1 LQNLFTNLKTA
12 PTRSVKPTQDLAE
25 LTLFSAATEA
35 NFRRASISSPAAPSL
50 NLASYLDPP
59 VYGPE
64 LPPPPPLRPLPIPLV
79 KEDDIEMVDRP
90 SHDPANQDDDS
101 SDATLVELE
110 PPTPNGVAIDSNS
123 KMAESPIDLTEEPI
137 ADVNKDGL
145 EYLLVSKD
153 IDKPTAVSTMDGAA
167 QSKNVDAQ
175 EDQVMTNGPTSE
187 SVLENAAASPE
198 KPPPVPPRNKPA
210 PIQTAAESEESLRA
224 QKLYFGA
231 QQDVTEVIGNVM
243 FRLQCAIKPTSIDP
257 KFGEQIDKI
266 RETFYGA
273 NAVYLK
279 KANTYDVK
287 IEDWANIIVFPSAD
301 GPRSIYEALD
311 VVFDEQIVEINNTFT
326 TQYASISKLPPIFQ
340 TQIQRTAFDPKT
352 QQASKNQN
360 PIVFEETI
368 YLDRYMDTEKV
379 MQRRKDAWKWKNR
392 IRKLEARQ
400 KVLENTPVE
409 ITVPDAID
417 ATKNFI
423 RMLEEEEIDGII
435 VNPTL
440 SEALDERRAEII
452 RELDTIAEEVTNLKK
467 RLQDQFTDMR
477 EHRYRLQAVFIHRG
491 TSTYGH
497 YWIYIYDFERDIW
510 REYNDERVSVVNDR
524 KQIFEQTGANG
535 PTPYYLVY
543 VKDQLKDDLV
553 DAVCREIVEEE
564 PEMPILINEDNVEM
578 DNGTQ
583 HIEDVSLIRH
593 QLDGSADT
601 QSRDLAQ
608 MGSWDQKG
616 PHANDAPW

>member
-1 LQNLFTNLKTA
+1 
-12 PTRSVKPTQDLAE
+12 
-25 LTLFSAATEA
+25 
-35 NFRRASISSPAAPSL
+35 
-50 NLASYLDPP
+50 
-59 VYGPE
+59 
-64 LPPPPPLRPLPIPLV
+64 
-79 KEDDIEMVDRP
+79 MVDRP
-90 SHDPANQDDDS
+90 LQDSANQDDDS
-101 SDATLVELE
+101 SDATLVDLELA
-110 PPTPNGVAIDSNS
+110 TPNEAGVDNS
-123 KMAESPIDLTEEPI
+123 VKMVESPTELTEDPVAEL
-137 ADVNKDGL
+137 NKND

-153 IDKPTAVSTMDGAA
+153 TDKPTTVATAADGPM
-167 QSKNVDAQ
+167 QPKNVDSQ
-175 EDQVMTNGPTSE
+175 GDEVMTNGTTSA
-187 SVLENAAASPE
+187 SVVENSLLSPE

-210 PIQTAAESEESLRA
+210 PIQTSAESEDSLRA

-287 IEDWANIIVFPSAD
+287 IEDWANVIVFPSAD

-311 VVFDEQIVEINNTFT
+311 VVFDEQVVEINNALT

-368 YLDRYMDTEKV
+368 YLDRYMDSEKV

-400 KVLENTPVE
+400 RGLETTPVE
-409 ITVPDAID
+409 LTIPDALL
-417 ATKNFI
+417 ATKNYI
-423 RMLEEEEIDGII
+423 RMLEEEEIDGIL

-440 SEALDERRAEII
+440 SEALDERRAEIV
-452 RELDTIAEEVTNLKK
+452 RELDAIAEETTDLRNK
-467 RLQDQFTDMR
+467 LQDQFTDMR
-477 EHRYRLQAVFIHRG
+477 EHRYRLQAVFMHRG

-543 VKDQLKDDLV
+543 VKDQIKDELV
-553 DAVCREIVEEE
+553 NAVCREIVEEE
-564 PEMPILINEDNVEM
+564 PEVPAITMNQDSNVEM
-578 DNGTQ
+578 ENGTQ
-583 HIEDVSLIRH
+583 HVEDVSLVRH
-593 QLDGSADT
+593 ELDGAGDM

-608 MGSWDQKG
+608 IGSWD
-616 PHANDAPW
+616 PNAASSMDAAWS

>member
-1 LQNLFTNLKTA
+1 
-12 PTRSVKPTQDLAE
+12 
-25 LTLFSAATEA
+25 
-35 NFRRASISSPAAPSL
+35 
-50 NLASYLDPP
+50 
-59 VYGPE
+59 
-64 LPPPPPLRPLPIPLV
+64 
-79 KEDDIEMVDRP
+79 MVDRP
-90 SHDPANQDDDS
+90 LQDPASQDDDS
-101 SDATLVELE
+101 SDATLVDLD
-110 PPTPNGVAIDSNS
+110 PPTPNEVAAENYS
-123 KMAESPIDLTEEPI
+123 KMVESPIDLTEDPVTE
-137 ADVNKDGL
+137 VNKDGL
-145 EYLLVSKD
+145 EYLLISKD
-153 IDKPTAVSTMDGAA
+153 ADKQMAVSTMDGTL

-175 EDQVMTNGPTSE
+175 GDQVMTNGTTSN
-187 SVLENAAASPE
+187 SVLENGPSSPE

-273 NAVYLK
+273 NAVFLK

-326 TQYASISKLPPIFQ
+326 TQYTSISKLPPIFQ

-368 YLDRYMDTEKV
+368 YLDRYMDSEKV

-400 KVLENTPVE
+400 KVLETTPVE
-409 ITVPDAID
+409 LTVPDALD
-417 ATKNFI
+417 ATNNYI
-423 RMLEEEEIDGII
+423 RMLEEEEIDGIL

-440 SEALDERRAEII
+440 SEALDERRAEIV
-452 RELDTIAEEVTNLKK
+452 RELDTIAEEITNLKK
-467 RLQDQFTDMR
+467 KLQDQFTDMR

-543 VKDQLKDDLV
+543 VKDQLKDELV

-564 PEMPILINEDNVEM
+564 PEVLNLIMNEDSNVEM
-578 DNGTQ
+578 ENGIQ

-593 QLDGSADT
+593 ELDGGDMR
-601 QSRDLAQ
+601 SRDLAQ
-608 MGSWDQKG
+608 MGTWDVKG
-616 PHANDAPW
+616 PGAMDKEWT

>member
-1 LQNLFTNLKTA
+1 
-12 PTRSVKPTQDLAE
+12 
-25 LTLFSAATEA
+25 
-35 NFRRASISSPAAPSL
+35 
-50 NLASYLDPP
+50 
-59 VYGPE
+59 
-64 LPPPPPLRPLPIPLV
+64 
-79 KEDDIEMVDRP
+79 MVDRP
-90 SHDPANQDDDS
+90 SQDLVNQDDDS
-101 SDATLVELE
+101 SDGTLVDLDL
-110 PPTPNGVAIDSNS
+110 PTPNEAAVDYSA
-123 KMAESPIDLTEEPI
+123 KMVESPIDLTEEPV
-137 ADVNKDGL
+137 AELNKNES

-153 IDKPTAVSTMDGAA
+153 TDKPATVAIADDAV
-167 QSKNVDAQ
+167 QPKNVDAQ
-175 EDQVMTNGPTSE
+175 GDEVMTNGTASAL
-187 SVLENAAASPE
+187 VLENGLSNPE

-210 PIQTAAESEESLRA
+210 PIQTSAESEDSLRA

-266 RETFYGA
+266 RETFFGA

-311 VVFDEQIVEINNTFT
+311 VVFDEQVVEINNAFT

-368 YLDRYMDTEKV
+368 YLDRYMDSEKV
-379 MQRRKDAWKWKNR
+379 LQRRKDAWKWKNR

-400 KVLENTPVE
+400 KVLETTPVE
-409 ITVPDAID
+409 LTVPDALF
-417 ATKNFI
+417 ATKNYI
-423 RMLEEEEIDGII
+423 RMLEEEEIDGIL

-440 SEALDERRAEII
+440 SEALDERRAEIV
-452 RELDTIAEEVTNLKK
+452 RELDAIAEETANLKK
-467 RLQDQFTDMR
+467 KLQDQFTDMR

-510 REYNDERVSVVNDR
+510 REYNDERVSIVNDR

-543 VKDQLKDDLV
+543 VKDQDKDDLV
-553 DAVCREIVEEE
+553 DAICRKIVEVE
-564 PEMPILINEDNVEM
+564 PEVPTLVMNEDGNVEM
-578 DNGTQ
+578 DNGAQ

-593 QLDGSADT
+593 ELDGARAGAGDM

-608 MGSWDQKG
+608 MGSWDQNG
-616 PHANDAPW
+616 GGGMDGQWT

>member
-1 LQNLFTNLKTA
+1 
-12 PTRSVKPTQDLAE
+12 
-25 LTLFSAATEA
+25 
-35 NFRRASISSPAAPSL
+35 
-50 NLASYLDPP
+50 
-59 VYGPE
+59 
-64 LPPPPPLRPLPIPLV
+64 
-79 KEDDIEMVDRP
+79 MVDRP
-90 SHDPANQDDDS
+90 SQDSANQDDDS
-101 SDATLVELE
+101 SDATLVDLELA
-110 PPTPNGVAIDSNS
+110 TPNEADVDSS
-123 KMAESPIDLTEEPI
+123 AKMVESPTEQTEEPAI
-137 ADVNKDGL
+137 ELNKND
-145 EYLLVSKD
+145 EFLLVSKD
-153 IDKPTAVSTMDGAA
+153 TDKPTTVATANGPM
-167 QSKNVDAQ
+167 QPKNVDSQ
-175 EDQVMTNGPTSE
+175 GDEVMTNGTTIA
-187 SVLENAAASPE
+187 SVLENGLSSPE

-210 PIQTAAESEESLRA
+210 PIQTSAESEDSLRA

-279 KANTYDVK
+279 KANSYDVK

-301 GPRSIYEALD
+301 GPRNIYEALD
-311 VVFDEQIVEINNTFT
+311 VVFDEQVVEINNALT

-368 YLDRYMDTEKV
+368 YLDRYLDSEKV

-400 KVLENTPVE
+400 KVLEITPVE
-409 ITVPDAID
+409 LTVPDALL
-417 ATKNFI
+417 ATKDYI
-423 RMLEEEEIDGII
+423 RMLEEEEIDGIL

-440 SEALDERRAEII
+440 SEALDERRAEIV
-452 RELDTIAEEVTNLKK
+452 RELDAIAEEITNLKK
-467 RLQDQFTDMR
+467 KLQDQFTDMR
-477 EHRYRLQAVFIHRG
+477 EHRYRLQAVFMHRG

-543 VKDQLKDDLV
+543 VKDQIKDELV
-553 DAVCREIVEEE
+553 NAVCREIVEEE
-564 PEMPILINEDNVEM
+564 PEAPAITIYEDSNVEM
-578 DNGTQ
+578 ENGTR
-583 HIEDVSLIRH
+583 HVEDVSLIRH
-593 QLDGSADT
+593 ELDGAGDT
-601 QSRDLAQ
+601 QSRDLAE
-608 MGSWDQKG
+608 MGSWDMKG
-616 PHANDAPW
+616 PGSMNPAWN